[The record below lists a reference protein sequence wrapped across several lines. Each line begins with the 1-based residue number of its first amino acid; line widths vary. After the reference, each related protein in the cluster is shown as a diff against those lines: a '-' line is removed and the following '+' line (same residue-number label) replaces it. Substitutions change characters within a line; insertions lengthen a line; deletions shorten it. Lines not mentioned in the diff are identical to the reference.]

1 MAVREATTSDRG
13 GLVRIIEGTG
23 NLTREEKDCALEL
36 LDIYLGN
43 PLQKDYFF
51 IVAATKSD
59 SLAGYACYGKTPY
72 RRVDLFGPLAS
83 AARGR
88 DRDPPENGGAHRQ
101 EGARLLV
108 AETRPSGLRGG
119 EEFAKRGFAVESRIN
134 DFTSLVMT
142 LSHTSKDIKKKR
154 ASIGA
159 GEHKKIYAGTR
170 VYDALFKRFFYP
182 SYSTP

>member
-59 SLAGYACYGKTPY
+59 SLAGYACYGKTRLPTRFDLY
-72 RRVDLFGPLAS
+72 CPRRALP
-83 AARGR
+83 
-88 DRDPPENGGAHRQ
+88 
-101 EGARLLV
+101 
-108 AETRPSGLRGG
+108 
-119 EEFAKRGFAVESRIN
+119 
-134 DFTSLVMT
+134 
-142 LSHTSKDIKKKR
+142 
-154 ASIGA
+154 GA
-159 GEHKKIYAGTR
+159 GTG
-170 VYDALFKRFFYP
+170 P
-182 SYSTP
+182 S

>member
-1 MAVREATTSDRG
+1 MAVREATTFDRG

-59 SLAGYACYGKTPY
+59 SLAGYACYGKTPLTDA
-72 RRVDLFGPLAS
+72 VFDLYWVLVAS
-83 AARGR
+83 DVRGR
-88 DRDPPENGGAHRQ
+88 GIGSLLLEHMEGLIKK

-108 AETRPSGLRGG
+108 AETSSLPAYEAAR
-119 EEFAKRGFAVESRIN
+119 EFYIKRGFTVESRIK
-134 DFTSLVMT
+134 DFYKPGDDLITFV
-142 LSHTSKDIKKKR
+142 KR
-154 ASIGA
+154 
-159 GEHKKIYAGTR
+159 Y
-170 VYDALFKRFFYP
+170 
-182 SYSTP
+182 

>member
-51 IVAATKSD
+51 IAAVANSGMP
-59 SLAGYACYGKTPY
+59 AGYACYGKTPLTDAVY
-72 RRVDLFGPLAS
+72 DLYWVLVDGGV
-83 AARGR
+83 RGQGIGSLLL
-88 DRDPPENGGAHRQ
+88 ENVEALIGK

-108 AETRPSGLRGG
+108 AETSGLPAYEAAR
-119 EEFAKRGFAVESRIN
+119 EFYLKRGFTVESRIK
-134 DFTSLVMT
+134 DFYKPGDDLITYV
-142 LSHTSKDIKKKR
+142 KR
-154 ASIGA
+154 
-159 GEHKKIYAGTR
+159 Y
-170 VYDALFKRFFYP
+170 
-182 SYSTP
+182 